1 MNDQKIHIQRFVVLY
16 ILVFGL
22 LSSLAITLFAW
33 VFGLTTIQENY
44 SSNYVQSTF
53 QAFDTDMAALVKK
66 NNQILFNIT
75 SDQTLLRILTDLN
88 LTVEEKREQV
98 QALLDEL
105 FGGFSEIRQIDIIFP
120 TRHRYTYVAPAYDV
134 SAPLSLPP
142 ESFLSTFTGRS
153 LDLYDHCI
161 YDQSGAPCLVF
172 GRSSSIGDV
181 LLYMNETSVSSMYE
195 SASLKNSKIFLANNG
210 RIISCSDADYINI
223 LASLPLKESRMYSF
237 FQENPVYTH
246 EVEILALGETL
257 ELTYIL
263 SEQDLYRT
271 TQMLNRVLL
280 LSLIVAVVACLVLVL
295 LVTRR
300 LIKNIRGLQKNLKL
314 FSKDYTHA
322 FQVGKGSELGELEEQ
337 FVKMSDKI
345 RNLIENI
352 EKEKDAKR
360 VAELRALQS
369 QINPHFIYNSID
381 AISWMAKLEKPYSDI
396 EKLSYHLGSFFRL
409 GLHKGENIITVAEEL
424 QHVKSYL
431 EIEKIRFPNL
441 FEVEMEVEPQ
451 ALEGRMLKIILQPL
465 VENAINHGFKGIR
478 YKGLI
483 TIRIF
488 SEGTAFVFSVEDN
501 GRGIEGEPE
510 SLPRSENRSGGY
522 ALKNVNER
530 LTLEYGS
537 GSALTF
543 VSRAGSGTTV
553 KFRIGKEQMR

>member
-1 MNDQKIHIQRFVVLY
+1 
-16 ILVFGL
+16 
-22 LSSLAITLFAW
+22 
-33 VFGLTTIQENY
+33 
-44 SSNYVQSTF
+44 
-53 QAFDTDMAALVKK
+53 
-66 NNQILFNIT
+66 
-75 SDQTLLRILTDLN
+75 
-88 LTVEEKREQV
+88 
-98 QALLDEL
+98 
-105 FGGFSEIRQIDIIFP
+105 
-120 TRHRYTYVAPAYDV
+120 
-134 SAPLSLPP
+134 
-142 ESFLSTFTGRS
+142 
-153 LDLYDHCI
+153 
-161 YDQSGAPCLVF
+161 
-172 GRSSSIGDV
+172 
-181 LLYMNETSVSSMYE
+181 
-195 SASLKNSKIFLANNG
+195 
-210 RIISCSDADYINI
+210 
-223 LASLPLKESRMYSF
+223 MYSF